1 MVFPRSDLAQETRCQ
16 RLRLIWDL
24 MPAKATGI
32 NGAPSNGFSL
42 LPVRRNRRVVLI
54 KVYYIDWIGSAHN
67 YVTLHVGKQS
77 HVLRGTLD
85 AIALRL
91 PSDKFVRISRF
102 NLVQVDR
109 IREYELLDSGDCR
122 VTLHTGTK
130 LMLSRRYR
138 TNLRRRG
145 LL

>member
-1 MVFPRSDLAQETRCQ
+1 
-16 RLRLIWDL
+16 
-24 MPAKATGI
+24 MPAKTTEI
-32 NGAPSNGFSL
+32 NGAQSNAFSL
-42 LPVRRNRRVVLI
+42 FPVRRNRRVILI
-54 KVYYIDWIGSAHN
+54 KVDFIDWIGSAGN
-67 YVTLHVGKQS
+67 YVTLHVGQQS
-77 HVLRGTLD
+77 HLLRGTLD

-91 PSDKFVRISRF
+91 PSHRFVRISRF

-109 IREYELLDSGDCR
+109 IKELELLDSGDCR

-138 TNLRRRG
+138 PNLHRRG